1 MDLVTM
7 FESMNTVVLRELD
20 TLKQREE
27 EEGEQEEVDY
37 GEVFTDFATPEF
49 LDKNVRVRP
58 VSGATHADE
67 TRDGRQSNISRGMG
81 HSEVT
86 PAWDSQS
93 RAWMTVIMH
102 STREQPAILISREI
116 SSRLERQLTT
126 SKRERESQPK
136 RKPRKTGE

>member
-20 TLKQREE
+20 SLKQREE

-58 VSGATHADE
+58 VSGVTHGDD
-67 TRDGRQSNISRGMG
+67 TRDGRQSTISRGMDAG
-81 HSEVT
+81 NDDHDLLFNQG
-86 PAWDSQS
+86 AQAD
-93 RAWMTVIMH
+93 I
-102 STREQPAILISREI
+102 EQ
-116 SSRLERQLTT
+116 
-126 SKRERESQPK
+126 
-136 RKPRKTGE
+136 